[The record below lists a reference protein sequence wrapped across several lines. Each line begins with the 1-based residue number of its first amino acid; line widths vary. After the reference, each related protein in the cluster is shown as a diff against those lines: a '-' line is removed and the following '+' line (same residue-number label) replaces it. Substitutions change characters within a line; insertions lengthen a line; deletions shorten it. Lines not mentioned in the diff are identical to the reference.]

1 MMVTP
6 GLRPK
11 PRGRIRQ
18 PSEDYQLI
26 VDDEGDETGRTV
38 AVSLRTGD
46 NLNVPTSWIR
56 GMMKTL

>member
-6 GLRPK
+6 GLRPE

-18 PSEDYQLI
+18 TSEDYQLI